1 MQAVLLLDVDVVDFG
16 VVHVGRRRAM
26 RVGRRRRRV
35 RVVVLAVVVGLALLV
50 QPLSLPELGATV
62 LEPNLKIENGFNVVP
77 SLFLSHTMPAITC
90 SSMKTCHG
98 GGKKR
103 GIMVKS

>member
-16 VVHVGRRRAM
+16 VVVVGRRRAV

-50 QPLSLPELGATV
+50 EPLRLPELGATV
-62 LEPNLKIENGFNVVP
+62 LEPHLEI
-77 SLFLSHTMPAITC
+77 S
-90 SSMKTCHG
+90 
-98 GGKKR
+98 R
-103 GIMVKS
+103 RQYW